1 MRRVIGQFQGS
12 FKSVK
17 NDPFLLPERFG
28 LASISPSSMNVSRWC
43 LVMSKPSRATIG
55 WKTALLT
62 KQSLRVW
69 PFLVLGGAYMD
80 RSGRLVEHWEHQYG
94 EGDLEITNT
103 YHFCRTAD
111 LKHQSREEEDALCI
125 QAWR

>member
-1 MRRVIGQFQGS
+1 MIGQFQGP

-28 LASISPSSMNVSRWC
+28 LASISPSSMNVSGWC
-43 LVMSKPSRATIG
+43 LVISKPSRATIG
-55 WKTALLT
+55 WKRALLT

-80 RSGRLVEHWEHQYG
+80 RSGRLVEHWEHQDG

-103 YHFCRTAD
+103 DHFCRTAD
-111 LKHQSREEEDALCI
+111 LKHQSREEEDAL
-125 QAWR
+125 

>member
-1 MRRVIGQFQGS
+1 MRRMIGQFQGP
-12 FKSVK
+12 FESVK
-17 NDPFLLPERFG
+17 NDPFLPPERFG
-28 LASISPSSMNVSRWC
+28 LVSISPFSMNVSGWC

-55 WKTALLT
+55 WKRALLT

-69 PFLVLGGAYMD
+69 PFLVPGGAHMD

-103 YHFCRTAD
+103 YYFCRTAD
-111 LKHQSREEEDALCI
+111 LKQQSREEEDAL
-125 QAWR
+125 